1 MKDTRNVLLVIVSLC
16 LVATWGY
23 HLYDKNRYAASIKEV
38 LPVKDSL
45 AVQSRQNDSLR
56 LAYNRLLQQMDT
68 ARNAA
73 LPDTLNNA
81 SAANAIDSLRNE
93 ITAILAI
100 NNITKE
106 DLRRAEEKIKQ
117 LQQRL
122 SGTAAGVSVQTVPE
136 NRNNVTATVQPKP
149 ETLPKQPSAETTFAV
164 SGISF
169 RAMEQGKEQPT
180 AKADAAG
187 SLNIGCVLQTAAAVA
202 ADAEVFMVVTDP
214 AGDVV
219 QDDPWQSGMFT
230 TAADD
235 RIAYTRKAKV
245 SAKKGEP
252 GRIAVNLKLPEFNKG
267 AYSVQ
272 FYLNGVRV
280 GRSELR
286 LN

>member
-23 HLYDKNRYAASIKEV
+23 HLYDKNKYATSLKEV
-38 LPVKDSL
+38 VPVKDSL
-45 AVQSRQNDSLR
+45 ALQSKQNDSLR
-56 LAYNRLLQQMDT
+56 IAYNALLQQIDSSRT
-68 ARNAA
+68 AA
-73 LPDTLNNA
+73 LPDTLNNT
-81 SAANAIDSLRNE
+81 AATAIDSLRNE

-122 SGTAAGVSVQTVPE
+122 SGSSATV
-136 NRNNVTATVQPKP
+136 TVQPVTDNRIVNTGTTQSKTETVVKP
-149 ETLPKQPSAETTFAV
+149 AVAENTFAV
-164 SGISF
+164 AGISF
-169 RAMEQGKEQPT
+169 RAMEQGRDQPT

-187 SLNIGCVLQTAAAVA
+187 SLSIGCVLQTAAVA

-252 GRIAVNLKLPEFNKG
+252 GRIAVNLKLPDFNRG

-272 FYLNGVRV
+272 FYVNGVRM

>member
-23 HLYDKNRYAASIKEV
+23 HLYDKNRYATSLKEV
-38 LPVKDSL
+38 VPVKDSL
-45 AVQSRQNDSLR
+45 AIQSRINDSLR
-56 LAYNRLLQQMDT
+56 SAYNVLLQEMDSS
-68 ARNAA
+68 RNVVTT
-73 LPDTLNNA
+73 DTISTEVAVNE
-81 SAANAIDSLRNE
+81 IDSLRNE
-93 ITAILAI
+93 ISAILAI

-117 LQQRL
+117 LQKRL
-122 SGTAAGVSVQTVPE
+122 SGS
-136 NRNNVTATVQPKP
+136 
-149 ETLPKQPSAETTFAV
+149 FAV
-164 SGISF
+164 VTQPVTDNRIVNTGTAQSKTETVVKQAAADNAFVVAGISF
-169 RAMEQGKEQPT
+169 RAMEQGRDHPT

-187 SLNIGCVLQTAAAVA
+187 SLSIGCVLQTAAVA

-245 SAKKGEP
+245 SAKKGEL
-252 GRIAVNLKLPEFNKG
+252 GRIAVNLKLPVFNKG
-267 AYSVQ
+267 AYNVQ
-272 FYLNGVRV
+272 FYVNGVRV

>member
-23 HLYDKNRYAASIKEV
+23 HLYDKNRYATSLKEV
-38 LPVKDSL
+38 VPVKDSL
-45 AVQSRQNDSLR
+45 AVQSRINDSLR
-56 LAYNRLLQQMDT
+56 TAYNVLLQQMDSSRT
-68 ARNAA
+68 AA
-73 LPDTLNNA
+73 LPDTLNNT
-81 SAANAIDSLRNE
+81 AATAIDSLRNE

-122 SGTAAGVSVQTVPE
+122 SGASAAV
-136 NRNNVTATVQPKP
+136 TVQPITNNRIVNTGTTQSKTETVVKP
-149 ETLPKQPSAETTFAV
+149 AVAENTFAV
-164 SGISF
+164 AGISF

-180 AKADAAG
+180 AKADATG
-187 SLNIGCVLQTAAAVA
+187 SLSIGCILQTAAVA

-214 AGDVV
+214 SGDVV

-245 SAKKGEP
+245 SVKKGEP
-252 GRIAVNLKLPEFNKG
+252 GRIAVNLKLPDFDKG

-272 FYLNGVRV
+272 FYVNGVRV

>member
-1 MKDTRNVLLVIVSLC
+1 MKDTRNILLVIVSLC

-23 HLYDKNRYAASIKEV
+23 HLYDKNRYATSLKEV
-38 LPVKDSL
+38 VPVKDSL
-45 AVQSRQNDSLR
+45 ALQSKQNDSLR
-56 LAYNRLLQQMDT
+56 MAYNALLQEMDSSRT
-68 ARNAA
+68 AA
-73 LPDTLNNA
+73 LPDTLNNT
-81 SAANAIDSLRNE
+81 AATAIDSLRNE

-122 SGTAAGVSVQTVPE
+122 SGSAAGVTQPVTDNRIVNTGTTQSKTETVVKPAVSE
-136 NRNNVTATVQPKP
+136 NA
-149 ETLPKQPSAETTFAV
+149 FAV
-164 SGISF
+164 AGISF
-169 RAMEQGKEQPT
+169 RAMEQGRDQPT

-187 SLNIGCVLQTAAAVA
+187 SLSIGCILQTAAVA

-252 GRIAVNLKLPEFNKG
+252 GRIAVNLKLPDFTKG

-272 FYLNGVRV
+272 FYVNGVRV

>member
-23 HLYDKNRYAASIKEV
+23 HLYDKNRYATSLKEV
-38 LPVKDSL
+38 VPVKDSL
-45 AVQSRQNDSLR
+45 ALQSRQNDSLR
-56 LAYNRLLQQMDT
+56 IAYNALLQQMDSS
-68 ARNAA
+68 RKAA
-73 LPDTLNNA
+73 LPDTLNNT
-81 SAANAIDSLRNE
+81 AATAIDSLRNE

-122 SGTAAGVSVQTVPE
+122 SGASAAV
-136 NRNNVTATVQPKP
+136 TVQPVTDNRIVNTGTFQSKTETVVKP
-149 ETLPKQPSAETTFAV
+149 AAAENTLAV
-164 SGISF
+164 AGISF
-169 RAMEQGKEQPT
+169 RAMEQGRDQPT

-187 SLNIGCVLQTAAAVA
+187 SLSIGCVLQTAAAA
-202 ADAEVFMVVTDP
+202 ADAEVFMVITDP

-252 GRIAVNLKLPEFNKG
+252 GRIAVNLKLPDFDKG
-267 AYSVQ
+267 TYSVQ
-272 FYLNGVRV
+272 FYVNGVRL

>member
-23 HLYDKNRYAASIKEV
+23 HLYDKNRYAANLKEV
-38 LPVKDSL
+38 VPVKDSL
-45 AVQSRQNDSLR
+45 AVQSRINDSLR
-56 LAYNRLLQQMDT
+56 SAYNVLLQQMDSSRT
-68 ARNAA
+68 VVAT
-73 LPDTLNNA
+73 DTLSTAVAVNE
-81 SAANAIDSLRNE
+81 IDSLRNE
-93 ITAILAI
+93 ISAILAI

-106 DLRRAEEKIKQ
+106 DLKKAEQKIKQ

-122 SGTAAGVSVQTVPE
+122 SQTAGVVVPSPADTRSGVVPSI
-136 NRNNVTATVQPKP
+136 NIKTDNNVKPPTA
-149 ETLPKQPSAETTFAV
+149 EPSYSV

-187 SLNIGCVLQTAAAVA
+187 SLSIGCVLQTAAAVSS
-202 ADAEVFMVVTDP
+202 DAEVFLVVTDP
-214 AGDVV
+214 SGDVV

-252 GRIAVNLKLPEFNKG
+252 GRVAVNLKLPEFNKG

-280 GRSELR
+280 GRSDLR

>member
-23 HLYDKNRYAASIKEV
+23 HLYDKNRYATSLKEV
-38 LPVKDSL
+38 VPVKDSL
-45 AVQSRQNDSLR
+45 AIQSRINDSLR
-56 LAYNRLLQQMDT
+56 SAYNVLLLQMDSS
-68 ARNAA
+68 RNVVIT
-73 LPDTLNNA
+73 DTISTDVAVNE
-81 SAANAIDSLRNE
+81 IDSLRNE
-93 ITAILAI
+93 ISAILAI

-106 DLRRAEEKIKQ
+106 DLRRAEEKIRQ
-117 LQQRL
+117 LQKRL
-122 SGTAAGVSVQTVPE
+122 SGSFAVVTQPVTDNRIVNTGSAQSKTETVVKPAAAE
-136 NRNNVTATVQPKP
+136 N
-149 ETLPKQPSAETTFAV
+149 TFAV
-164 SGISF
+164 AGISF
-169 RAMEQGKEQPT
+169 RAIEQGRDQPT

-187 SLNIGCVLQTAAAVA
+187 SLSIGCVLQTAAVA

-252 GRIAVNLKLPEFNKG
+252 GRIAVNLKLPDFDKG

-272 FYLNGVRV
+272 FYVNGVRV